1 MYGIVIWGSNV
12 NLCEKN
18 KINNILKSAF
28 RAGFMDKKIDFT
40 ELLNDREIHIL
51 RNLENNNY
59 NGLQDIF
66 NLRNQSGNTISRHKY
81 IVPPIKYCNFRN
93 TYAVRVLFKK

>member
-1 MYGIVIWGSNV
+1 MKKECLQIVLNGIIMSKLMYGIVIWGSNV

-40 ELLNDREIHIL
+40 ELLTDREIHIL

-59 NGLQDIF
+59 NAMDCKIF
-66 NLRNQSGNTISRHKY
+66 LIYEIEVEILSAGINI
-81 IVPPIKYCNFRN
+81 
-93 TYAVRVLFKK
+93 